1 LADKEEYI
9 NNSTSPQTQ
18 TLTFSKE
25 ISSSYTFEFG
35 GSLKAFLHMS
45 VEAGVPLVA
54 SDKVEAGIDI
64 ELHAGKSWTTE
75 VKHTFSVSKQFTIAP
90 SKKLAAQAVLK
101 FVEGAEIPVKVK
113 ISASLY
119 TMRLEELDCEGCFKV
134 VTEPA
139 PGKLVDDYLKENKVS
154 GRIVS
159 VEDNKVIFE
168 TDAVVK
174 ASYGLS
180 TFVRV
185 DEEDI

>member
-1 LADKEEYI
+1 
-9 NNSTSPQTQ
+9 
-18 TLTFSKE
+18 
-25 ISSSYTFEFG
+25 
-35 GSLKAFLHMS
+35 
-45 VEAGVPLVA
+45 
-54 SDKVEAGIDI
+54 
-64 ELHAGKSWTTE
+64 
-75 VKHTFSVSKQFTIAP
+75 
-90 SKKLAAQAVLK
+90 
-101 FVEGAEIPVKVK
+101 
-113 ISASLY
+113 
-119 TMRLEELDCEGCFKV
+119 